1 MGCYSKAN
9 NRRAMDVEMI
19 NDVSRKYYNVKFRL
33 PVGNDKTLS
42 DFTTIPMAS
51 ASVFEENTNEKQK
64 KAAPHYPIELPLSS
78 ALSRHS
84 SRSIFYSVRSQP
96 EETLSSLFQGSNS
109 PTLTSNILRMGF
121 SLVRIPATP

>member
-42 DFTTIPMAS
+42 DFTTIVS
-51 ASVFEENTNEKQK
+51 SV
-64 KAAPHYPIELPLSS
+64 
-78 ALSRHS
+78 
-84 SRSIFYSVRSQP
+84 
-96 EETLSSLFQGSNS
+96 NS
-109 PTLTSNILRMGF
+109 
-121 SLVRIPATP
+121 